1 MMEQVR
7 LCAVLPMDI
16 WLGSSLNQIQGWT
29 TVREFY
35 SRALKQGSLQD
46 SCMGDSGGPLLSIDS
61 NFRSVLRGIVSF
73 GNHKCDGETP
83 GIYTRVSKYL
93 GWISSVTDSHDD

>member
-1 MMEQVR
+1 M
-7 LCAVLPMDI
+7 
-16 WLGSSLNQIQGWT
+16 
-29 TVREFY
+29 
-35 SRALKQGSLQD
+35 QD